1 MEHKKIIVHCAGGAG
16 ISIADK
22 TFKFLSESNSKY
34 KAQLVYHCLDT
45 SDANYKDTKHLKE
58 ETELYK
64 ITNMSLSQGYLDG
77 SGGIRSHAAPS
88 VVKGVQEYLD
98 KNKYLTPK
106 RGEIHVI
113 LASASGGSGN
123 VIASMLLSNLMGKEI
138 PTFLILIG
146 DGSNAKATENTR
158 KTLLTISG
166 IANNLP
172 RVVSLRY
179 LFNNYAEFNTLKEA
193 QADNDAQIAIMLDFL
208 RIFNG
213 DVKDLDYQ
221 DLLNLINPKAEDFD
235 LNRGIYSLISKI
247 GVSDKDNLD
256 SLLIPVINRTII
268 QDPANYKALD
278 IMHSKVGYIENKDL
292 QDNVEAIHGLNNL
305 TLSLVAGGL
314 QEELNALED
323 TENRIKKNLEKSKE
337 AIKIKNNITP
347 DDNGIVF

>member
-22 TFKFLSESNSKY
+22 TFKFLDDSDSEF

-45 SDANYKDTKHLKE
+45 SDANYKDTKHLKDK
-58 ETELYK
+58 TDLFK
-64 ITNMSLSQGYLDG
+64 IVSMNLSQGYLDG

-98 KNKYLTPK
+98 KNKYLAPK

-123 VIASMLLSNLMGKEI
+123 VIASMLLSNLMNKEI
-138 PTFLILIG
+138 PTTLILIG
-146 DGSNAKATENTR
+146 DGSNAKSTENTR
-158 KTLLTISG
+158 KTLLTIND
-166 IANNLP
+166 IASKLK
-172 RVVSLRY
+172 RIVSIRY

-193 QADNDAQIAIMLDFL
+193 QADNDAQIAVMLDFL

-221 DLLNLINPKAEDFD
+221 DLINLINPKADDFD
-235 LNRGIYSLISKI
+235 LDRGVYSLISKI
-247 GVSDKDNLD
+247 GVSSSENLD

-268 QDPANYKALD
+268 QDPTNYKALD
-278 IMHSKVGYIENKDL
+278 IMHSKVGYIENQSL
-292 QDNVEAIHGLNNL
+292 QENVEETHGLNNL

-314 QEELNALED
+314 QEELHTLED
-323 TENRIKKNLEKSKE
+323 TENRIKKNLEKTRD
-337 AIKIKNNITP
+337 AIRIKNSITP
-347 DDNGIVF
+347 DDNGIIF